1 MAKRDY
7 YEVLGVPKDA
17 AEPAIKKAYRRLA
30 KKYHPDLN
38 KDKPKEAE
46 AKFKELSEAYEI
58 LMDREK
64 RSLYDRYGHEG
75 AQRAFGAQGFD
86 WSDFTHFG
94 DVDDIFGS
102 SIFRDFFGGVA
113 TPVGGSL
120 FEEFFRRS
128 GRAPYGPSRGRD
140 LRMDLEVTLE
150 EVAKGAQR
158 EIQVPHGVTCEDC
171 RGTGA
176 KDGNLTDCPACNGT
190 GQVRDVRRSG
200 FSHMISI
207 TPCTRCRGEGKLASE
222 KCPECRGR
230 GAIQKT
236 SKVSV
241 AIPKGTREGLSLRV
255 LGQGEA
261 GDRGGPVGDLYLVL
275 HVKDHDRFQRDGRN
289 VILEAPITISQAAL
303 GGELTVP
310 TLFGSATL
318 KVPPGTQTNTPFRL
332 RGKGLPDLNGSRR
345 GDQLVRVV
353 VRTPKSLSAEEKKF
367 FRHLGE
373 SLGEYAD
380 SHEDTSFRVR

>member
-1 MAKRDY
+1 MAKRNY

-17 AEPAIKKAYRRLA
+17 SGPEIKKAYRRLA

-38 KDKPKEAE
+38 KDKAKEAE

-58 LMDREK
+58 LMDGEK
-64 RSLYDRYGHEG
+64 RSLYDRYGTAG
-75 AQRAFGAQGFD
+75 AQRAFGAEGFD

-94 DVDDIFGS
+94 DLDDIFGS
-102 SIFRDFFGGVA
+102 GVFRDFFGGA
-113 TPVGGSL
+113 AASSRGSP

-128 GRAPYGPSRGRD
+128 GQAPFGPSRGRD
-140 LRMDLEVTLE
+140 LRMDLAVTLE

-176 KDGNLTDCPACNGT
+176 KNGHVSDCPACDGT

-200 FSHMISI
+200 FGQMITI

-241 AIPKGTREGLSLRV
+241 AIPKGAREGLSLRA

-261 GDRGGPVGDLYLVL
+261 GDRGGPAGDLYLVL
-275 HVKDHDRFQRDGRN
+275 HVKKHGRFKRDGRN
-289 VILEAPITISQAAL
+289 VVLEVPVTVSQAAL

-310 TLFGSATL
+310 TLFGRATL

-353 VRTPKSLSAEEKKF
+353 VKTPKKLSAEERKL
-367 FRHLGE
+367 FRNLGD

-380 SHEDTSFRVR
+380 SHQDTSFRTR